1 MKREGGREM
10 CQPRPMGNSQG
21 IDEKVRGKQKG
32 FMNIYFAGI
41 CVFILLVSMTLTGEA
56 MKGRLKRRE
65 YEAMLQFDYRL
76 EGYFLLLKSGSLAMD
91 GETSYGSLE
100 RYELTGQ
107 KGPETHIKLTQTEN
121 GIRLEGY
128 FNGKLRKTYEITP

>member
-10 CQPRPMGNSQG
+10 CQPRRMGNSQG

-56 MKGRLKRRE
+56 MKGRVKRRE

-107 KGPETHIKLTQTEN
+107 KSPKTHIKLTQSEN

>member
-1 MKREGGREM
+1 MKREGGRKM

-107 KGPETHIKLTQTEN
+107 KGPKTHIKLTQSEN
-121 GIRLEGY
+121 GLRLEGY